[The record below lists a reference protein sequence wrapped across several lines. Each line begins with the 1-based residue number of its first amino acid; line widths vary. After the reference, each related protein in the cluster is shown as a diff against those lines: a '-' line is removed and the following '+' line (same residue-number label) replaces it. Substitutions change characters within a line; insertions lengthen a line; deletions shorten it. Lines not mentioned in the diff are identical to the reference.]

1 MLEVKNV
8 DVFYGDV
15 QVLWDVS
22 FNVQKGEIV
31 ALIGANGSGKTTS
44 LNTVSSILKPRK
56 GSVTYEGQPL
66 HTRAPHDLVALGI
79 AHVPEARRLF
89 PEMTV
94 KENLLLGALAPD
106 AKKARPEMLEKV
118 YGIFPRLKER
128 EKQAA
133 GTMSGGE
140 QQMCAIARGLMSK
153 PRLLM
158 LDEPSLGL
166 SPILVTDIFR
176 VIAEVHDA
184 GVTVLLIEQN
194 VFKTLAI
201 ADRAYVLESGR
212 IVLTG
217 TGMTSSTTST
227 SRRRTSASETQVA
240 VRALASGS
248 PPPLQH
254 ALRSLVV
261 RRQGDGTEKKKIFFE
276 RVRAADRAADAIR
289 DERRLDVMQHLAA
302 RLVESPSSRVS
313 AIRGAGRRK
322 LGRRR
327 GEFS

>member
-31 ALIGANGSGKTTS
+31 ALIGANGSGKTTC

-56 GSVTYEGQPL
+56 GSVMYEGQPL
-66 HTRAPHDLVALGI
+66 HTRAPHDLVGLGI

-94 KENLLLGALAPD
+94 KENLLLGALTPE

-176 VIAEVHDA
+176 VITEVHDA

-194 VFKTLAI
+194 VFMTLAI
-201 ADRAYVLESGR
+201 ADRAYVLENGR

-217 TGMTSSTTST
+217 TGKDLLND
-227 SRRRTSASETQVA
+227 EHV
-240 VRALASGS
+240 
-248 PPPLQH
+248 
-254 ALRSLVV
+254 
-261 RRQGDGTEKKKIFFE
+261 KK
-276 RVRAADRAADAIR
+276 AY
-289 DERRLDVMQHLAA
+289 
-302 RLVESPSSRVS
+302 
-313 AIRGAGRRK
+313 
-322 LGRRR
+322 LGV
-327 GEFS
+327 

>member
-1 MLEVKNV
+1 MLDVKGV

-44 LNTVSSILKPRK
+44 LNTVSSILTPRK

-66 HTRAPHDLVALGI
+66 HSRAPHDLVGLGI

-94 KENLLLGALAPD
+94 KENLLLGALTPG
-106 AKKARPEMLEKV
+106 AKKSRPEMLEKV

-176 VIAEVHDA
+176 VIQEVHDA

-194 VFKTLAI
+194 VFKTLAV
-201 ADRAYVLESGR
+201 ADRAYVLENGR
-212 IVLTG
+212 IVLEG
-217 TGMTSSTTST
+217 TGKD
-227 SRRRTSASETQVA
+227 
-240 VRALASGS
+240 L
-248 PPPLQH
+248 LN
-254 ALRSLVV
+254 
-261 RRQGDGTEKKKIFFE
+261 
-276 RVRAADRAADAIR
+276 
-289 DERRLDVMQHLAA
+289 DEHVKEAY
-302 RLVESPSSRVS
+302 
-313 AIRGAGRRK
+313 
-322 LGRRR
+322 LGV
-327 GEFS
+327 

>member
-1 MLEVKNV
+1 MLEINNV

-44 LNTVSSILKPRK
+44 LNTISSILKPKK

-66 HTRAPHDLVALGI
+66 HTRAPHDLVTLGI

-94 KENLLLGALAPD
+94 KENLLLGALTPD
-106 AKKARPEMLEKV
+106 AKKSRPEMLEKV

-166 SPILVTDIFR
+166 SPILVADIFR
-176 VIAEVHDA
+176 VIEEVHAA

-194 VFKTLAI
+194 VFKTLAV
-201 ADRAYVLESGR
+201 ADRAYVLENGR
-212 IVLTG
+212 IVLQG
-217 TGMTSSTTST
+217 TGKNLLND
-227 SRRRTSASETQVA
+227 EHV
-240 VRALASGS
+240 
-248 PPPLQH
+248 
-254 ALRSLVV
+254 
-261 RRQGDGTEKKKIFFE
+261 KK
-276 RVRAADRAADAIR
+276 AY
-289 DERRLDVMQHLAA
+289 
-302 RLVESPSSRVS
+302 
-313 AIRGAGRRK
+313 
-322 LGRRR
+322 LGV
-327 GEFS
+327 

>member
-31 ALIGANGSGKTTS
+31 ALIGANGSGKTTC

-56 GSVTYEGQPL
+56 GSVMYEGQPL
-66 HTRAPHDLVALGI
+66 HTRAPHDLVGLGI

-94 KENLLLGALAPD
+94 KENLLLGALTPE

-176 VIAEVHDA
+176 VITEVHDA

-194 VFKTLAI
+194 VFKTLGI
-201 ADRAYVLESGR
+201 ADRAYVLENGR
-212 IVLTG
+212 VVLEG
-217 TGMTSSTTST
+217 KGKDLLND
-227 SRRRTSASETQVA
+227 EHV
-240 VRALASGS
+240 
-248 PPPLQH
+248 
-254 ALRSLVV
+254 
-261 RRQGDGTEKKKIFFE
+261 KK
-276 RVRAADRAADAIR
+276 AY
-289 DERRLDVMQHLAA
+289 
-302 RLVESPSSRVS
+302 
-313 AIRGAGRRK
+313 
-322 LGRRR
+322 LGV
-327 GEFS
+327 

>member
-8 DVFYGDV
+8 DVLYGDV

-56 GSVTYEGQPL
+56 GAVTYEGQAL
-66 HTRAPHDLVALGI
+66 HTRAPHDLVGLGI
-79 AHVPEARRLF
+79 AHVPEARHLF

-94 KENLLLGALAPD
+94 KENLLLGALTSE
-106 AKKARPEMLEKV
+106 AKKTRPEMLEKV

-176 VIAEVHDA
+176 VITEVHDA

-201 ADRAYVLESGR
+201 ADRAYVLENGR

-217 TGMTSSTTST
+217 TGKDLLND
-227 SRRRTSASETQVA
+227 EHV
-240 VRALASGS
+240 
-248 PPPLQH
+248 
-254 ALRSLVV
+254 
-261 RRQGDGTEKKKIFFE
+261 KK
-276 RVRAADRAADAIR
+276 AY
-289 DERRLDVMQHLAA
+289 
-302 RLVESPSSRVS
+302 
-313 AIRGAGRRK
+313 
-322 LGRRR
+322 LGV
-327 GEFS
+327 

>member
-31 ALIGANGSGKTTS
+31 ALIGANGSGKTTC

-56 GSVTYEGQPL
+56 GSVMYEGQPL
-66 HTRAPHDLVALGI
+66 HTRAPHDLVGLGI

-94 KENLLLGALAPD
+94 KENLLLGALTPE

-133 GTMSGGE
+133 GTLSGGE

-176 VIAEVHDA
+176 VITEVHDA

-194 VFKTLAI
+194 VFKTLGI
-201 ADRAYVLESGR
+201 ADRAYVLENGR
-212 IVLTG
+212 VVLEG
-217 TGMTSSTTST
+217 KGKDLLND
-227 SRRRTSASETQVA
+227 EHV
-240 VRALASGS
+240 
-248 PPPLQH
+248 
-254 ALRSLVV
+254 
-261 RRQGDGTEKKKIFFE
+261 KK
-276 RVRAADRAADAIR
+276 AY
-289 DERRLDVMQHLAA
+289 
-302 RLVESPSSRVS
+302 
-313 AIRGAGRRK
+313 
-322 LGRRR
+322 LGV
-327 GEFS
+327 

>member
-1 MLEVKNV
+1 MLEVNGV

-15 QVLWDVS
+15 QVLWNVS

-66 HTRAPHDLVALGI
+66 HTREPHDLVGLGI

-94 KENLLLGALAPD
+94 KENLLLGALTRD
-106 AKKARPEMLEKV
+106 AKKSRPEMLEKV

-166 SPILVTDIFR
+166 SPILVADIFR
-176 VIAEVHDA
+176 VIQEVHEA

-194 VFKTLAI
+194 VFKTLAV
-201 ADRAYVLESGR
+201 ADRAYVMENGR
-212 IVLTG
+212 IVLEG
-217 TGMTSSTTST
+217 TGKDLLND
-227 SRRRTSASETQVA
+227 EHV
-240 VRALASGS
+240 
-248 PPPLQH
+248 
-254 ALRSLVV
+254 
-261 RRQGDGTEKKKIFFE
+261 KK
-276 RVRAADRAADAIR
+276 AY
-289 DERRLDVMQHLAA
+289 
-302 RLVESPSSRVS
+302 
-313 AIRGAGRRK
+313 
-322 LGRRR
+322 LGV
-327 GEFS
+327 